1 MQTNVAGL
9 IYDSIHAQYCIQT
22 ARLCVEYRPATLRA
36 RSFSKAG
43 HFRQS
48 LIFCLLA
55 IILINNEKVESLP

>member
-1 MQTNVAGL
+1 MQANVAGL
-9 IYDSIHAQYCIQT
+9 IYDSIHAHYCIQT

-43 HFRQS
+43 HVRQS

-55 IILINNEKVESLP
+55 IILITK